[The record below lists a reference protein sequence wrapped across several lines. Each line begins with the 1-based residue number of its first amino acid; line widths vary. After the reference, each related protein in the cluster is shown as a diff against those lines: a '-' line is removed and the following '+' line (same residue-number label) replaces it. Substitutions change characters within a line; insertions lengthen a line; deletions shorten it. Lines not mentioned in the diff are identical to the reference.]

1 MIINNKLQII
11 DTQKEV
17 CDELLNIYG
26 WCQKN
31 KFYSSE
37 VVTNGSLTWNC
48 FNYMEE
54 GKKKFDYMQKVL
66 QNILPVNKEIY
77 KLRFMHLDEGGCFTK
92 RMNKLKEEYSFI
104 LKLTGDKVT
113 IDFDPFK
120 KIDLKINEMAFFS
133 SDLEHSLEPV
143 NKDTILVIG
152 GMDERDDKMYKK
164 YPGLRVPKM

>member
-1 MIINNKLQII
+1 MIYNLKLQTLDI
-11 DTQKEV
+11 QKEV

-31 KFYSSE
+31 NFYSSE
-37 VVTNGSLTWNC
+37 IVTNGLITWNVLN
-48 FNYMEE
+48 FKEQ
-54 GKKKFDYMQKVL
+54 GKFKFDYIKKVL
-66 QNILPVNKEIY
+66 QNILPVNREVY
-77 KLRFMHLDEGGCFTK
+77 KLKYMATTENGCFTK
-92 RMNKLKEEYSFI
+92 RMYKLKEEYSFI
-104 LKLTGDKVT
+104 LKLRGDKVT
-113 IDFDPFK
+113 IDFNPFE

-152 GMDERDDKMYKK
+152 GMDERDDKAYKK